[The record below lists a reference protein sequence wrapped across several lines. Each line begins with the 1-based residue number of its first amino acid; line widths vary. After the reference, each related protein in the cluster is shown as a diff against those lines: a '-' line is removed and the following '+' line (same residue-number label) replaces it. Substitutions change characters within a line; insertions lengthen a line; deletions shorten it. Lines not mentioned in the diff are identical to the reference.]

1 MWKESDSDFKKC
13 QRFQVSTFLLRVR
26 YKSGSHEVTNVN
38 LFEFIVLLVYCGKV
52 LRSSANKLKQNLNA
66 FSIEE
71 YIL

>member
-1 MWKESDSDFKKC
+1 MSKIPSKY
-13 QRFQVSTFLLRVR
+13 FLLRVH
-26 YKSGSHEVTNVN
+26 YKSGSHEVPNVN

-52 LRSSANKLKQNLNA
+52 LSSSANKLKQNLNA

>member
-1 MWKESDSDFKKC
+1 MSKIPSKY
-13 QRFQVSTFLLRVR
+13 FLLRVC
-26 YKSGSHEVTNVN
+26 YKSGSHEVLNVN

-52 LRSSANKLKQNLNA
+52 LSFSANKLKQNLNA

>member
-1 MWKESDSDFKKC
+1 MSKIPSKY
-13 QRFQVSTFLLRVR
+13 FLLRVR
-26 YKSGSHEVTNVN
+26 YKSGSHEVLNVN

-52 LRSSANKLKQNLNA
+52 LSFSANKLKQNLNA